1 MAAGRHGDDM
11 KAPDFRYVKPTTVD
25 ECLSLLAEHGDG
37 AQVLAGGQSL
47 MPLLN
52 FRLASPAILIDING
66 LDALSGIREGGKTIT
81 IGALE
86 RHEQIAAS
94 PVVRRRLP
102 LLSDAAPH
110 IAHVAIRTRGTIG
123 GSVAL
128 ADPAAELPACCLAL
142 DARIELASERGRRLM
157 PAVDYFQGLYTTA
170 REPDELVTAIEFAAP
185 APNQVHAFREISRR
199 RGDFAIAG
207 LAFLAA
213 RNSGVLHNVRLAL
226 FGVADRPVLAFNAMA
241 TLENQTLDAGIIARA
256 CDALADELAPSDD
269 LAYPADYKR
278 RVAGVLL
285 GRALA
290 DLQAE
295 PLNA

>member
-1 MAAGRHGDDM
+1 M
-11 KAPDFRYVKPTTVD
+11 KAPDFRYEKPATVD

-52 FRLASPAILIDING
+52 FRLAAPAVLIDING
-66 LDALSGIREGGKTIT
+66 LHALSGIREGDDTIT

-94 PVVRRRLP
+94 PIVRRRLP

-128 ADPAAELPACCLAL
+128 ADPAAEWPACCLAL
-142 DARIELASERGRRLM
+142 DARIELASVRGRRLV

-170 REPDELVTAIEFAAP
+170 RQPDELVTAIEFGTL
-185 APNQVHAFREISRR
+185 APNHVHAFREISRR

-207 LAFLAA
+207 LAFVAS
-213 RNSGVLHNVRLAL
+213 RNGGALHNVRLAL
-226 FGVADRPVLAFNAMA
+226 FGVSDRPLLASNAM
-241 TLENQTLDAGIIARA
+241 TVLENQTLDAGIIARA
-256 CDALADELAPSDD
+256 CDALAGELAPPDD
-269 LAYPADYKR
+269 PVYPPDYKR

-285 GRALA
+285 ERALT
-290 DLQAE
+290 DLQLD
-295 PLNA
+295 PLDA

>member
-1 MAAGRHGDDM
+1 M
-11 KAPDFRYVKPTTVD
+11 KAPDFRYVKPTTID

-52 FRLASPAILIDING
+52 FRLAAPAILIDING
-66 LDALSGIREGGKTIT
+66 LDALSGIREGDHKIT

-94 PVVRRRLP
+94 PVVRQRLP

-128 ADPAAELPACCLAL
+128 ADPAAEWPACCLAL
-142 DARIELASERGRRLM
+142 DARIELASVRGRRLV
-157 PAVDYFQGLYTTA
+157 PAGDYFQGLYTTA
-170 REPDELVTAIEFAAP
+170 RELDELVTAIEFAPP
-185 APNQVHAFREISRR
+185 ALSHVYAFREISRR

-207 LAFLAA
+207 LAFVAA
-213 RNSGVLHNVRLAL
+213 RNVGILHNVRLAL
-226 FGVADRPVLAFNAMA
+226 FGVSDRPLLASNAMA
-241 TLENQTLDAGIIARA
+241 VLENRTLDAGIIARA
-256 CDALADELAPSDD
+256 CDALAGELAPPDD
-269 LAYPADYKR
+269 PAYPAAYKR

-285 GRALA
+285 ERALA